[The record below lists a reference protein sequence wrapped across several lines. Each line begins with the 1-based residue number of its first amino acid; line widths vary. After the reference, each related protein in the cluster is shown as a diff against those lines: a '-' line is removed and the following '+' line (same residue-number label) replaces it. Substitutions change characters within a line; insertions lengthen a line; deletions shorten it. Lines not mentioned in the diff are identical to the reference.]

1 MREKTQGKQV
11 SDSDSKKEKMTKV
24 LVFQELA
31 VCSGPLKASSG
42 GHSQKSKEHLW
53 YNENSIFKP
62 VNKLTKPKLYQ
73 NLDLKYY

>member
-42 GHSQKSKEHLW
+42 GHSQKSKEHL
-53 YNENSIFKP
+53 
-62 VNKLTKPKLYQ
+62 
-73 NLDLKYY
+73 